1 MDPIMEIAKKHNLY
15 VIEDCCQAVG
25 AAYHGKR
32 VGTIGDMGAY
42 SLNVF
47 KTITTGDGGFVGT
60 SSDELYERAFGSTIR
75 AISPAGWASRSA
87 TARWSA

>member
-1 MDPIMEIAKKHNLY
+1 MLGNPCDMDPIMEIAKKHNLY

-47 KTITTGDGGFVGT
+47 KDHHHRRRRLRRHV
-60 SSDELYERAFGSTIR
+60 E
-75 AISPAGWASRSA
+75 
-87 TARWSA
+87 

>member
-1 MDPIMEIAKKHNLY
+1 MLGNPCDMDPIMEIAKKHNLY

-47 KTITTGDGGFVGT
+47 KTITTGRRRLRRHV
-60 SSDELYERAFGSTIR
+60 ERR
-75 AISPAGWASRSA
+75 AV
-87 TARWSA
+87 